1 MIAHS
6 SSSFLEYYKVILQ
19 KVSFDEDLF
28 VKEYHKA
35 VNSLEADEISILN
48 RWIVL
53 NKLDDKLH
61 KVKVLKRD

>member
-35 VNSLEADEISILN
+35 VNSLDADEISILN

-61 KVKVLKRD
+61 KVKVLKKE